1 MLEICRYVLA
11 ATLMIFSV
19 AGQALAAPAS
29 ADAQKID
36 ACLTAAAEKDQFG
49 TACIGLVADPCI
61 EAAKGKNTDVAD
73 AKACA
78 ARELAVWTARLQ
90 KAINESKA
98 GGKEFAATVAN
109 AQASW
114 SSSLQRLCPVFDKLD
129 PGMALGAAN
138 YCRLQETAM
147 RALTLER
154 LAAAVNP
161 H

>member
-1 MLEICRYVLA
+1 MTVFCRSVVLTA
-11 ATLMIFSV
+11 LVLFAPLS
-19 AGQALAAPAS
+19 AGAAPNA

-36 ACLTAAAEKDQFG
+36 ACLTAAVEKGQFG
-49 TACIGLVADPCI
+49 TACIGIVADPCI

-98 GGKEFAATVAN
+98 GGKDITAVVTN
-109 AQASW
+109 AQTSW

-129 PGMALGAAN
+129 PGMAFGAAN

-147 RALTLER
+147 RTLTLER
-154 LAAAVNP
+154 LAAAVNE